1 MKFYLNLLKEVINYS
16 KNFLDSFIRQKKCKN
31 NTEIKNDAIR
41 VCNLY
46 LSDEYISL
54 KRKKRNLFIFK
65 SNTTNI
71 KIYS

>member
-16 KNFLDSFIRQKKCKN
+16 KNFLDSFISQKKCKN

-54 KRKKRNLFIFK
+54 KRKKRNLFIFNRTQQK
-65 SNTTNI
+65 
-71 KIYS
+71 